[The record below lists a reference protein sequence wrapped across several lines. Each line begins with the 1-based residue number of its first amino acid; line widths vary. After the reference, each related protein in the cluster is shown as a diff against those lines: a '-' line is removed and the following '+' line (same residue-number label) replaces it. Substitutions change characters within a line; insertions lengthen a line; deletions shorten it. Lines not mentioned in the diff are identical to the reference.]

1 MSIINRAGRNIFFK
15 TLAEILS
22 RLIYLFFFVY
32 MARKLGTNDFGLFS
46 FAFSFAGI
54 FVIIIDPG
62 LNVLL
67 TRDVSRDHALSAKYN
82 SNVLTIKTLLSIV
95 TFFMIWAVIKLLGY
109 DNHTISV
116 VLSMGIFLILNCFLD
131 FLVSIADAYE
141 RMEIDAAIK
150 ITNKFFV
157 SVLGT
162 AALLAGSKIIGMI
175 SGMVAGSAIAVLA
188 GYYLVKNVKTSIKI
202 KFDWSFLKTIVHN
215 ALPIAL
221 TMIFAIIYFKV
232 DVVMLSMFKVSNSQI
247 GLYSAAIKLIEIL
260 NVIPAIFV
268 SAIFPILA
276 GFSEEL
282 KSELELTIKRAYRFL
297 LLIAVPIVVTIA
309 IRSKDV
315 VSAIYGDDYAGSS
328 IALKILIL
336 TSLFIFPNF
345 LLSNMIIVVNR
356 QKLNA
361 IFAFVCLLLN
371 VGLNIFLIPRYGFV
385 GAGIATVLTDMLF
398 FIFCAVFVVKYFKSG
413 SLLRDSLKLAVCGVL
428 LAIVLISLN
437 ALSFIFIPPIVV
449 ISYLLLIL
457 ITKAVSVD
465 DLIHIKRAF
474 VRS

>member
-1 MSIINRAGRNIFFK
+1 MSIINRAARNIFFK
-15 TLAEILS
+15 ALAEVLS

-32 MARKLGTNDFGLFS
+32 MARKLGTNSFGLFS

-67 TRDVSRDHALSAKYN
+67 TRDVSRDRSLSAKYS
-82 SNVLTIKTLLSIV
+82 SNVLTIKALLSIV
-95 TFFMIWAVIKLLGY
+95 TFFIIWTAIKLLGY

-116 VLSMGIFLILNCFLD
+116 VLAMGIFLILNCFLD

-162 AALLAGSKIIGMI
+162 VALLAGSKIIGMI

-188 GYYLVKNVKTSIKI
+188 GYYIVRKVKTSIKI
-202 KFDWSFLKTIVHN
+202 KFDWSFVKTIVYN

-260 NVIPAIFV
+260 NVIPAVFV
-268 SAIFPILA
+268 GALFPILA
-276 GFSEEL
+276 GISEKS
-282 KSELELTIKRAYRFL
+282 KSELESTVKKAYRFL
-297 LLIAVPIVVTIA
+297 LLIAIPVVVTIA

-315 VSAIYGDDYAGSS
+315 VSVIYGDDYTGSS

-345 LLSNMIIVVNR
+345 LLSNMIIIVNR

-385 GAGIATVLTDMLF
+385 GAGIATVLTDILF
-398 FIFCAVFVVKYFKSG
+398 FVFCAIFVVRYFKNA
-413 SLLRDSLKLAVCGVL
+413 SLLKDSLKPVVCGVL
-428 LAIVLISLN
+428 LAIVLICLN
-437 ALSFIFIPPIVV
+437 ALSLIFILPIAV

-457 ITKAVSVD
+457 ITKTLSID
-465 DLIHIKRAF
+465 DLLHVKQAF
-474 VRS
+474 ARG